1 MNQSITRAG
10 FFPRLA
16 AFVVDFGI
24 LGILFLFIKV
34 PLWFVQLSYGDTIL
48 FHDFIFEYN
57 IFDIFIYIIQVL
69 YFSCSIAFT
78 GTTIGKWLFHLTVV
92 DIDGKNL
99 KFGRALFRETIGKYL
114 SSFLGLGF
122 LMIFFSKDKQA
133 LHDYI
138 CDSYVIYSCKV
149 RQVVN
154 RVVVPVA
161 PVMNTGASAIP
172 KHVAE
177 GNKAEEQTA
186 E

>member
-1 MNQSITRAG
+1 MNQSITKAG

-92 DIDGKNL
+92 DADGKNL

-138 CDSYVIYSCKV
+138 CDSYVIYSCNV
-149 RQVVN
+149 RRVIH
-154 RVVVPVA
+154 RVVSPAA
-161 PVMNTGASAIP
+161 PVMNAEPPVRP
-172 KHVAE
+172 KQNAAE
-177 GNKAEEQTA
+177 KEKESIV
-186 E
+186 